1 MWRKIGEILAS
12 LVAMALI
19 IAYLCYASMLTQ
31 KVRKELCVKE
41 IIISFDNGSERHRFA
56 TIEDISKQL
65 ARGNFNV
72 KGKAVDRVDVLSIAQ
87 AIAKNSYVKD
97 VDVYTTC
104 LGNLYIEIE
113 QHTPVLRLLSGG
125 YNCYITASGE
135 VFRSPS
141 GAACHTPVV
150 TGSFRPIFRPDFEGS
165 IVDHYAKLIAS
176 EDKEVASLNKE
187 ISVSKQAYRSCIERM
202 RQLEKSKRRKLFE
215 KEESYQQRLVGI
227 ESDKKKC
234 QQQRAQLRAEREQLQ
249 KKKQRVLQRKAKLI
263 NGRNDLLCLI
273 GFVDQIKQDSYWG
286 EEITQFDIRRNS
298 LGEISLRLMPR
309 SGDFMV
315 EFGTLVDRDVKLAK
329 LRKFYDDG
337 LSHIGFSYYKTIDVR
352 YEKQVICTN

>member
-1 MWRKIGEILAS
+1 MWRKIGEIVVS

-19 IAYLCYASMLTQ
+19 IAYLCYASMLTK
-31 KVRKELCVKE
+31 KVRKELFIKE
-41 IIISFDNGSERHRFA
+41 IVISFDNGSERHRFA
-56 TIEDISKQL
+56 TTDDVRKQL
-65 ARGNFNV
+65 ARSNLNV
-72 KGKAVDRVDVLSIAQ
+72 QGTAIDCVDKLKIACE
-87 AIAKNSYVKD
+87 IAKNSYVKD
-97 VDVYTTC
+97 VDVYATC
-104 LGNLYIEIE
+104 LGTLYIDIE
-113 QHTPVLRLLSGG
+113 QHTPVLRMLSGG

-165 IVDHYAKLIAS
+165 IVDHYAKLLAS
-176 EDKEVASLNKE
+176 EDKEVAMLNKD
-187 ISVSKQAYRSCIERM
+187 ISVSKQAYRSCVERI

-215 KEESYQQRLVGI
+215 KEDSYQQRLVGI
-227 ESDKKKC
+227 EKEKKQC
-234 QQQRAQLRAEREQLQ
+234 QQKRAQLRAEREQLQ

-273 GFVDQIKQDSYWG
+273 GFVDQIKQDSYWS

-315 EFGTLVDRDVKLAK
+315 EFGTLADRDVKLAK
-329 LRKFYDDG
+329 LRKFYNEG
-337 LSHIGFSYYKTIDVR
+337 LSHIGLSYYKTIDVR